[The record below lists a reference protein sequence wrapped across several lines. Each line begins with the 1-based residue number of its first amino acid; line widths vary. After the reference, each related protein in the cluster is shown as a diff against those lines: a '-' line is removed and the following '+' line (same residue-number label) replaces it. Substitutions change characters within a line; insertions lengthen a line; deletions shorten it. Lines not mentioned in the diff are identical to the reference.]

1 MLEWVN
7 TSTLSELC
15 SAVNKLSRLFNI
27 TCNSFAVSDNNIDH
41 IDGLG
46 HKPSNS
52 EFKKINKINKMTR
65 DQVLHHV
72 QIWISGSTNQNRR
85 TRHLLKPCNSTAL
98 LDSWHN
104 PFKSGS
110 SYVSRLLSW
119 TFCAA
124 SSRPTEIDVLCP
136 MCFIVFINVLK
147 KMPVKT

>member
-1 MLEWVN
+1 METRGYASRALPN
-7 TSTLSELC
+7 TEYNLAKAEKELG
-15 SAVNKLSRLFNI
+15 RLAI
-27 TCNSFAVSDNNIDH
+27 
-41 IDGLG
+41 L
-46 HKPSNS
+46 
-52 EFKKINKINKMTR
+52 
-65 DQVLHHV
+65 
-72 QIWISGSTNQNRR
+72 ISGSTNQNRR
-85 TRHLLKPCNSTAL
+85 NRHLLKTSNSTAL

-147 KMPVKT
+147 KMPVQT

>member
-1 MLEWVN
+1 MGKGTFKCYVTQLKRLTGRGGRVRRAQV
-7 TSTLSELC
+7 SKS
-15 SAVNKLSRLFNI
+15 KLH
-27 TCNSFAVSDNNIDH
+27 D
-41 IDGLG
+41 DGLG

-52 EFKKINKINKMTR
+52 ELKKKKFNKMTR

-72 QIWISGSTNQNRR
+72 QILISGSTNQNRR
-85 TRHLLKPCNSTAL
+85 NRHLLKSSNSTAL

-136 MCFIVFINVLK
+136 MCLIVFIIVLK
-147 KMPVKT
+147 KMPVQT